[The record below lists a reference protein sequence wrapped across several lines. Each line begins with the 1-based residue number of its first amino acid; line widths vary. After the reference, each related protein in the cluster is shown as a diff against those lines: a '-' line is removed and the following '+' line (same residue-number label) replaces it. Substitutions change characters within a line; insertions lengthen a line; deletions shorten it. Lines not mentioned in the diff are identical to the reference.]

1 MKIYGIPILP
11 LLNHPSA
18 IITYYFFKELLM
30 ATIGMGD
37 IKKGARLEI
46 TGNPFRVTEFQ
57 HVKPGKGA
65 AFVRMK
71 IKNLQTGKVID
82 KTVHAGDKFDVPEL
96 EEKTMQYLYDD
107 GEMLQF
113 MDTTTYDQ
121 IGLTHEQVGKETF
134 DFMIDGMEAD
144 ILFHNGKAI
153 SVEIPQTI
161 TLTVVETPPNFKGDS
176 QGGKKPATLDSGAV
190 VQVPFFILE
199 GQKIVVDTIEGKYLE
214 KAK

>member
-1 MKIYGIPILP
+1 
-11 LLNHPSA
+11 
-18 IITYYFFKELLM
+18 M
-30 ATIGMGD
+30 ATMGMGD

-46 TGNPFRVTEFQ
+46 TGNPYRVTDFQ

-82 KTVHAGDKFDVPEL
+82 KTVHAGDKLEVPEL
-96 EEKTMQYLYDD
+96 EQKTMQYLYDD

-121 IGLTHEQVGKETF
+121 IGLTHEQVGKDTF

-144 ILFHNGKAI
+144 ILFHDGKAI
-153 SVEIPQTI
+153 SVEIAQTA
-161 TLTVVETPPNFKGDS
+161 TYPVVETPPNFKGDS

-190 VQVPFFILE
+190 VQVPFFVLE
-199 GQKIVVDTIEGKYLE
+199 GQKIVVDTIEKKYLE

>member
-1 MKIYGIPILP
+1 
-11 LLNHPSA
+11 
-18 IITYYFFKELLM
+18 M

-46 TGNPFRVTEFQ
+46 TGNPFRVTDFQ

-82 KTVHAGDKFDVPEL
+82 KTVHAGDKFNVPEL
-96 EEKTMQYLYDD
+96 EQKTMQYLYDD

-121 IGLTHEQVGKETF
+121 IGLTHEQVGKDTF
-134 DFMIDGMEAD
+134 DFMIDGMEAE
-144 ILFHNGKAI
+144 ILFHNDKAI

-161 TLTVVETPPNFKGDS
+161 TLTVAETPPNFKGDS

-199 GQKIVVDTIEGKYLE
+199 GQKIVVDTVEGKYLE